1 VTLRLFEGYGVE
13 IECMIVDAQTL
24 DVKPVCDELLR
35 LAAGEITGE
44 TEQGG
49 LCWSNEL
56 VLHVVELKTNGP
68 APSLAP
74 LPDLFQ
80 RHVLRIEALL
90 EPLGA
95 RLLPTGMHPWMDPG
109 REMHLWPHDN
119 GPVYA
124 AFHRIFDCTGHGW
137 ANLQSAHLNLPFSG
151 DSEFGRLHAAVRLVL
166 PLLPALAASSPLVEG
181 RATGLLDNRLD
192 VYRTNARHVPIVS
205 GKVVPERAFTR
216 AAYETRIFEPL
227 YAAIGP
233 LDPDGILRH
242 EWLNARGAIARFDR
256 DAIEIRVIDTQ
267 ECPLADLSVAAITVA
282 AVRALTEERWTT
294 VEEQQSFTED
304 ELLPHLLACIRD
316 AEQAHI
322 GDRRFARQFG
332 WGGGRG
338 GEFWAHLAAELPP
351 APPFDR
357 PLQVILEEGTLA
369 RRILRSTAPPRLVYG
384 ELADCLR
391 EGRMFHGVP

>member
-1 VTLRLFEGYGVE
+1 MTLRLFEGYGVE
-13 IECMIVDAQTL
+13 IECMIVDAETL

-35 LAAGEITGE
+35 LASGGITGE
-44 TEQGG
+44 TEQGD

-68 APSLAP
+68 ARALAP
-74 LPDLFQ
+74 LPALFQ
-80 RHVLRIEALL
+80 QHVLRIEALL

-95 RLLPTGMHPWMDPG
+95 RLLPTGMHPWMDPR

-124 AFHRIFDCTGHGW
+124 AFDRIFDCTGHGW

-151 DSEFGRLHAAVRLVL
+151 DGEFGRLHAAIRLVL
-166 PLLPALAASSPLVEG
+166 PLLPALAASSPRMEG
-181 RATGLLDNRLD
+181 KATGLLDNRLD
-192 VYRTNARHVPIVS
+192 VYRTNARRLPIVS
-205 GKVVPERAFTR
+205 GKVIPERAFTR
-216 AAYETRIFEPL
+216 AEYETRILGPL
-227 YAAIGP
+227 YAAIAP
-233 LDPDGILRH
+233 HDPSGILRH

-256 DAIEIRVIDTQ
+256 DAIEIRVLDTQ
-267 ECPLADLSVAAITVA
+267 ECPLADLSVAAMAVA
-282 AVRALTEERWTT
+282 AVRALAEERWTS

-304 ELLPHLLACIRD
+304 ELQPHLLACIRD
-316 AEQAHI
+316 AEQARI
-322 GDRRFARQFG
+322 DDRRFARQFG

-338 GEFWAHLAAELPP
+338 GEFWAHLARELPP

-369 RRILRSTAPPRLVYG
+369 RRILRSSAPPRLVYR

-391 EGRMFHGVP
+391 AGRMFHGVA